1 MAVLT
6 QPAQA
11 PSATKFPVH
20 EPLAEFRNVSK
31 LYKTPVLGRPIIQA
45 VNDVSFRIE
54 PGEVFG
60 LLGPNRAGKTT
71 LVKILLSLCQP
82 TGGTVTRFGQP
93 LFVRTTLAKIGY
105 VHEHQAFP
113 RYLTA
118 AALLEYYGA
127 LSLVKY
133 ETLRQRIPQLLKRVG
148 LADRAQE
155 PIARF
160 SKGMLQR
167 LGMAQALI
175 NEPRLL
181 VLDEPT
187 EGLDLDGRH
196 LLRDVVREVR
206 ERNGSVLLVSHVL
219 SEVQNLCDR
228 VGVMVNSR
236 LVHVGPLEEL
246 HKDSPK
252 ASLHSLEQALLNL
265 YSRNSP

>member
-6 QPAQA
+6 QPAKA
-11 PSATKFPVH
+11 PSASLNPPREPV
-20 EPLAEFRNVSK
+20 AEFLNVSK
-31 LYKTPVLGRPIIQA
+31 TYKTPVLGRPIVQA
-45 VNDVSFRIE
+45 VCDVSFRIE

-82 TGGTVTRFGQP
+82 TSGAVTRFGQP
-93 LFVRTTLAKIGY
+93 LNVRRTLAQVGY

-113 RYLTA
+113 RYLSA

-127 LSLVKY
+127 LSLVPY
-133 ETLRQRIPQLLKRVG
+133 ETLKARIPPLLQRVG
-148 LADRAQE
+148 LADRARE

-167 LGMAQALI
+167 LSMAQALI

-206 ERNGSVLLVSHVL
+206 GRNGSVLLVSHVL
-219 SEVQNLCDR
+219 SEVQHLCDR

-236 LVHVGPLEEL
+236 LVHVGPLEAL
-246 HKDSPK
+246 HKDPSK
-252 ASLHSLEQALLNL
+252 ASLRSLEDALQDL
-265 YSRNSP
+265 YSRTSP